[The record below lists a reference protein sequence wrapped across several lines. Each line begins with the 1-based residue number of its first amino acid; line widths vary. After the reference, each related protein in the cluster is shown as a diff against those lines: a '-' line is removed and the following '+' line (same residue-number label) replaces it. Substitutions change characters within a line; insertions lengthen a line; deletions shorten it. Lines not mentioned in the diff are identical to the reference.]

1 METMSE
7 PKKNAR
13 AYVLATAACN
23 YDTAQAK
30 EPLTTIV
37 NELGMKV
44 GYLKF
49 PIR

>member
-1 METMSE
+1 MSE

-23 YDTAQAK
+23 YGTAQAK
-30 EPLTTIV
+30 ERLTTIV
-37 NELGMKV
+37 YELGMKV